1 MFHLY
6 DVDGD
11 GYITKQDLN
20 TVVSA
25 VHNLIGSS
33 GPGDH
38 AINQQVFR
46 IFEVSVC
53 TTHSRIIFFIYK
65 VQSGCQCLNYIG
77 KIILVYYCKCCNLI
91 GYSTHF
97 SFLDR
102 QRIA

>member
-53 TTHSRIIFFIYK
+53 TTRMVALYSLSIKF
-65 VQSGCQCLNYIG
+65 SLALN
-77 KIILVYYCKCCNLI
+77 V
-91 GYSTHF
+91 
-97 SFLDR
+97 
-102 QRIA
+102 